1 MATRQGIEAAA
12 VIGRWMPSLNR
23 ARAWAFCLDAPRS
36 AASSWPVLIV
46 PIQVRY
52 GWQASCCHLF
62 GFFGVIWA
70 IVWYAWF
77 RDSPPNIAATAAST
91 KSSSRLGTWSALR
104 H

>member
-1 MATRQGIEAAA
+1 MATRQGSEAAG

-52 GWQASCCHLF
+52 GWQASCCYLF